1 MKIGFLMRYEPE
13 RIAFARTHGCKSA
26 GLIIRPE
33 DSCLWANPDWRARAA
48 EVREAYA
55 AAGIEVSSV
64 GGMYRNIL
72 DPAQTAELE
81 KLFRGTVE
89 LASFLGVGVVGCFA
103 GRVMNEPL
111 ENSLPAFKKIWSV
124 QAKFASNHGVR
135 IAFENCP
142 QGPFHQ
148 PEGGTNFM
156 STPEMWERAFHELP
170 LENLGLQWDPSHLV
184 CQLIDPIDSLK
195 KFGKKIFHVHAKDA
209 HIDHDIVAQHG
220 LFHTGAATHRFPG
233 LGDSNWTAIVSEL
246 KAQGYDG
253 SLDIE
258 GRHDPVYH
266 GDREDEGLL
275 IGIRCLREAVAA
287 ARCH

>member
-13 RIAFARTHGCKSA
+13 RIAFAQTHGCDCA

-33 DSCLWANPDWRARAA
+33 DSYLWAQPGWQSRATEA
-48 EVREAYA
+48 REAFA
-55 AAGIEVSSV
+55 EAGIEVSSV
-64 GGMYRNIL
+64 GGMYRNIF
-72 DPAQTAELE
+72 DPPQTEDLV

-89 LASFLGVGVVGCFA
+89 LAKFLGVGVVGCFA

-111 ENSLPAFKKIWSV
+111 ENSLPLYKKIWSE
-124 QAKFASNHGVR
+124 QAKFAADRGVR

-148 PEGGTNFM
+148 PKDGMNFM

-170 LENLGLQWDPSHLV
+170 LPNLGLQWDPSHLV
-184 CQLIDPIDSLK
+184 CQLIDPIDNLK

-209 HIDHDIVAQHG
+209 HVDRDIVAKYG
-220 LFHTGAATHRFPG
+220 LFHDGAAVHRFPG
-233 LGDSNWTAIVSEL
+233 LGDSNWTAIVKEL

-253 SLDIE
+253 CLDIE
-258 GRHDPVYH
+258 GRHDPVYF
-266 GDREDEGLL
+266 GDREDEGL
-275 IGIRCLREAVAA
+275 IIAIRHLQKSLS
-287 ARCH
+287 